1 MLDFVQAVHDC
12 GMIPV
17 LEITEGDVLEEV
29 SAGSDKAKPFL
40 LFLDSIRMHFKE
52 PVGLA
57 IDDQYGPGTDMIRL
71 QKILKNVLRSGIGN
85 RFSPFIVK
93 IHHQVV
99 SDLLFLSDEDTLAKL
114 DQPVLPKELRSESAI
129 KINLLTQLVSQ
140 TIKTH
145 DNTLIVIEGYRGPD
159 CFKDQARIK
168 ENYQMMLQGIISSS
182 LTAPDILLGNTAIL
196 VQG

>member
-1 MLDFVQAVHDC
+1 MV
-12 GMIPV
+12 
-17 LEITEGDVLEEV
+17 
-29 SAGSDKAKPFL
+29 KAKKEESCCSAPGNL
-40 LFLDSIRMHFKE
+40 KARCRME
-52 PVGLA
+52 SLIG
-57 IDDQYGPGTDMIRL
+57 IDERGQM
-71 QKILKNVLRSGIGN
+71 
-85 RFSPFIVK
+85 
-93 IHHQVV
+93 
-99 SDLLFLSDEDTLAKL
+99 
-114 DQPVLPKELRSESAI
+114 VLPKELRSESAI